1 MRLAIRNLIVAGL
14 KLLEGGNPATFIY
27 RDGRYPCVATTE
39 RRGAIVISGGVEYE
53 VSLSLLVRKAAT
65 PGIVYA
71 MDEDISVDW
80 AAQDVLTA
88 GAGSTP
94 TAYAPFAARRIGK
107 DNRLYRIISVNDN
120 PSGSHWTIDLTD
132 ARK

>member
-1 MRLAIRNLIVAGL
+1 MRTAIRTLIVTGL
-14 KLLEGGNPATFIY
+14 KLLEGSSPATFIY
-27 RDGRYPCVATTE
+27 RDGRYPCVPTTE
-39 RRGAIVISGGVEYE
+39 RTGVLVEVGGNTYE
-53 VSLSLLVRKAAT
+53 VSLSLLVRKEAL

-88 GAGSTP
+88 NAGSTP
-94 TAYAPFAARRIGK
+94 TQRSPFAGRRIGK
-107 DNRLYRIISVNDN
+107 SNRLYRIIAVRDN

-132 ARK
+132 AKK